1 MVEINQSDE
10 ICKVL
15 TCLPEKFIVD
25 FANGIDVTQDHL
37 RVQRSRGGIFPR
49 LCDTLTGKSKR
60 RQDEVNANL
69 AQGVEGA
76 LTWLTELTSSVAKSN
91 LALAQVNDR
100 VNALKEDTARL
111 AHYSADTRK
120 RLEILATK
128 LNERCQKVEA
138 ELQRVD
144 FTQRAALNLDEVF
157 NRWKAGHFQHF
168 SLAGRCYAALEELY
182 WKDFGDFCRAH
193 SESNRAV
200 KFQEDLRNRLVIQ
213 LAADSGQKPSG
224 RLAMDEWLLQPQGRG
239 VLADAQAALAYLGD
253 AASVERQPFIFTV
266 SQSPEKM
273 PLEIPRLSSA
283 ERLGGAL
290 VNEIFGA
297 AYA

>member
-1 MVEINQSDE
+1 MAEITQNDE

-15 TCLPEKFIVD
+15 TCLPEKFVVD

-37 RVQRSRGGIFPR
+37 RVQGSRGGIFPR
-49 LCDTLTGKSKR
+49 LYDGLTGKGKR

-76 LTWLTELTSSVAKSN
+76 LTWLTELTGSVAKSN
-91 LALAQVNDR
+91 LALALVNDR
-100 VNALKEDTARL
+100 VNALKENTASV
-111 AHYSADTRK
+111 AHYSADTRQ
-120 RLEILATK
+120 RLEELAIQ
-128 LNERCQKVEA
+128 LNERCHKVEE
-138 ELQRVD
+138 ELRRVD
-144 FTQRAALNLDEVF
+144 FTQRAALNLDAIF

-168 SLAGRCYAALEELY
+168 SLAGRCYVVLEELR

-193 SESNRAV
+193 AGSERA
-200 KFQEDLRNRLVIQ
+200 KTFQDDLRNRLVIQ
-213 LAADSGQKPSG
+213 LAADLGQKPGG
-224 RLAMDEWLLQPQGRG
+224 RLAMDEWLLQPQGRD

-253 AASVERQPFIFTV
+253 GACVERQPFIFTV
-266 SQSPEKM
+266 TQSPEQLS
-273 PLEIPRLSSA
+273 LEIPRLSSA

-290 VNEIFGA
+290 INEVFGA